1 MSDQHTPQNRLNAQ
15 EGTLTDLSKLL
26 DTTVAVMIPEI
37 PLSGRFRNDHRFMI
51 ELYIKTLFTLKK
63 AQRVI
68 FVGKEIFNEHDLYAF
83 HCALNRGLEE
93 IDELYEHTNDPKYFP
108 KEITGALLT
117 FLKEYGYEKFYLSEG
132 APVTIP

>member
-1 MSDQHTPQNRLNAQ
+1 MSEQNTTNDRRNDQEKA
-15 EGTLTDLSKLL
+15 LTDLSKLL
-26 DTTVAVMIPEI
+26 DVTVAAMIPAV
-37 PLSGRFRNDHRFMI
+37 PLDGRFRNDHRFMI

-63 AQRVI
+63 AQRII
-68 FVGKEIFNEHDLYAF
+68 FVGKEIFDERDLYAF

-117 FLKEYGYEKFYLSEG
+117 FLKEYGYEKFNLSGE
-132 APVTIP
+132 ALATIT

>member
-1 MSDQHTPQNRLNAQ
+1 MSDPCTKEHQLDNQ
-15 EGTLTDLSKLL
+15 EDALTDLSKLL
-26 DTTVAVMIPEI
+26 DTTVAAMIPVI
-37 PLSGRFRNDHRFMI
+37 PLDGRFRNDHRFMI
-51 ELYIKTLFTLKK
+51 ELYIKTLFTFKK

-68 FVGKEIFNEHDLYAF
+68 FVGKEIFNEHDLYAY

-108 KEITGALLT
+108 KEITAALLT

-132 APVTIP
+132 ALSTIP